1 MNILGNRLKGK
12 HNPTTQ
18 SLKGQKYMLDLQPKQ
33 KRINKNLK
41 TLPIKPGFELPLPF
55 QTSWFASFCI
65 SNGSQH
71 QFWAFCTEIDWI
83 IAIGSKGGSWS

>member
-41 TLPIKPGFELPLPF
+41 TLPIK
-55 QTSWFASFCI
+55 TW
-65 SNGSQH
+65 
-71 QFWAFCTEIDWI
+71 FWASLTFSNFVVCFFLHIKWLTTPILGI
-83 IAIGSKGGSWS
+83 LH